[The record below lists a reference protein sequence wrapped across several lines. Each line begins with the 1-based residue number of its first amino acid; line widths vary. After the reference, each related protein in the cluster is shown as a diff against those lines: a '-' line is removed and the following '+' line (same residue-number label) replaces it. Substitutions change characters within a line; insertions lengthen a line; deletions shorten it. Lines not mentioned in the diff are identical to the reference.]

1 MKKNLR
7 SMQSPLAAA
16 RGLGS
21 AKSGLHHW
29 WNQRM
34 SAIAMVPLV
43 TWMVSLSI
51 LITGASYQDALA
63 LASHPANATVLV
75 LFIAVGFWH
84 ASLGLQV
91 VLEDYISAD
100 GLRLVLL
107 TLIRMGAVVAAS
119 LAILSILRITL

>member
-1 MKKNLR
+1 
-7 SMQSPLAAA
+7 MQSPLAAA

-21 AKSGLHHW
+21 AKSGIHHW

-43 TWMVSLSI
+43 IWMVSLSI
-51 LITGASYQDALA
+51 LMTGASYQDALA
-63 LASHPANATVLV
+63 LASHPANATMLV

-84 ASLGLQV
+84 STLGLQV
-91 VLEDYISAD
+91 VLEDYVATE

-107 TLIRMGAVVAAS
+107 TLIRMGATAMAA

>member
-1 MKKNLR
+1 MKKNSR

-34 SAIAMVPLV
+34 TAIAMVPLV
-43 TWMVSLSI
+43 TWMASLLI
-51 LITGASYQDALA
+51 LMTGANYKDALA
-63 LASHPANATVLV
+63 LVSHPANATVLV

-84 ASLGLQV
+84 SSLGLQV
-91 VLEDYISAD
+91 VLEDYVATE
-100 GLRLVLL
+100 GLRLALL
-107 TLIRMGAVVAAS
+107 ILIRMGAIAMAA